1 MTNQT
6 KLTLVKILH
15 TLIWIFFNIV
25 ILYMIYAVLNDKL
38 DIWFWLGYVSFAVE
52 AGILFIFGMQCPLT
66 ILAKKYTNNHRIGF
80 DIYLPTWLAEYNKL
94 IYSIILGLVFV
105 TTVYQLLKPG

>member
-6 KLTLVKILH
+6 ILILIKTLH
-15 TLIWIFFNIV
+15 TLIWLFFNIV

-52 AGILFIFGMQCPLT
+52 GIILLLFGMHCPLT
-66 ILAKKYTNNHRIGF
+66 LIAGNYTNDRTIGF
-80 DIYLPTWLAEYNKL
+80 DIYLPSWLAKYNKI
-94 IYSIILGLVFV
+94 IYGTVLGFITLATIYQF
-105 TTVYQLLKPG
+105 TT